1 MRNFIIPLQKPR
13 PDIERFLDA
22 MSGDRM
28 PEKTPLV
35 EYIIDR
41 AVMRPILE
49 DMLGR
54 SWIDSPDTVEKTGFR
69 IDLNPEDQSLINA
82 WLDNQIAFWYRL
94 GYDFVRLEVSLP
106 LPAVSQVVPD
116 TAAGNL
122 DGRRTWQG
130 LGLGPIKN
138 WDDFEQ
144 YPWPRVGEENFYF
157 HRYICDHLPDGM
169 GFFSCH
175 AGGIFEHVSRLLGYE
190 NLCLLLYEQPDLV
203 RAVTDRLGGL
213 IERYNAHLVQL
224 ERLPAVFQGD
234 DLGFNAQTL
243 IPPDEIRRYFLPWH
257 KRYAGLIHK
266 AGKKYYF
273 HSCGRIDSIMDD
285 LIEDVGIDAKHSF
298 QEGVAPIGDY
308 KKRWGD
314 RIALLGGVDVHDLA
328 TLTPDDLRNRV
339 RRVIDDC
346 SPGGRFAVGSGNSIP
361 SYIPVENYLT
371 MLDEA
376 LRCS

>member
-1 MRNFIIPLQKPR
+1 
-13 PDIERFLDA
+13 
-22 MSGDRM
+22 MSGDRV
-28 PEKTPLV
+28 PEKTPMV

-41 AVMRPILE
+41 AVLRPILE

-54 SWIDSPDTVEKTGFR
+54 RWIDPPVTVEKTGFR
-69 IDLNPEDQSLINA
+69 IDLNPEDLSLINA

-144 YPWPRVGEENFYF
+144 YPWPMVGEENFYF

-213 IERYNAHLVQL
+213 IELYNAHLVQL

-234 DLGFNAQTL
+234 DLGFNTQTL

-257 KRYAGLIHK
+257 KRYAELIHK

-298 QEGVAPIGDY
+298 QEGVAPIFDY

-328 TLTPDDLRNRV
+328 TLSPDDLRNRV
-339 RRVIDDC
+339 RRVIDGC
-346 SPGGRFAVGSGNSIP
+346 SEGGRFAVGSGNSIP

-376 LRCS
+376 LRYS